1 MVAVL
6 VAVLLLT
13 LVPGLYWRV
22 RSPRDRVIIV
32 GAGAAGLAAAAALD
46 GLASVVVLEAQERI
60 GGRVHTNRS
69 LGGVPVELGAA
80 WIHRANGNVVKDLA
94 EQFGCRT
101 FTSENKRLTV
111 HSDDGAPVDASTV
124 ERVYSTLT
132 KRIMPEFLQRRP
144 SLSARGSSDVDM
156 GSLMARLPSV
166 AQVPNGAQ
174 RCVLD
179 FLLFRD
185 VVQDHTAELW
195 ETSAG
200 RYDTDHYG
208 GTGRD
213 EVLPGGYDCIMRGL
227 AGVATA
233 AGADVR
239 TGPSGEVRRLE
250 WGHGG
255 VVVTLADGRAERAD
269 RAIVTLPLGVLK
281 AGLGA
286 PPHPRGAPTFDP
298 PLPARMLLAI
308 DQLGNGEALKVA
320 LRFPRVFWPLEA
332 HFIGKIGGGCDR
344 MGSARHMEFLNVAR
358 FADGSAPILL
368 METEAGLA
376 RWLRTQSDEQIVSFL
391 SRELRRMFPTTYE
404 PPVGH
409 VIARLANNS
418 FQRGG
423 FSFLRPGTSH
433 ELHSTLAEPLA
444 DGRLLFAGEHTSA
457 LHAGTVHGAI
467 VSGRKAAAYA
477 LAAAR
482 GANVAEGGKRYEMEY
497 TERLFGRIYANEGVD
512 SDDGAEWDRNP

>member
-1 MVAVL
+1 
-6 VAVLLLT
+6 
-13 LVPGLYWRV
+13 
-22 RSPRDRVIIV
+22 
-32 GAGAAGLAAAAALD
+32 
-46 GLASVVVLEAQERI
+46 
-60 GGRVHTNRS
+60 
-69 LGGVPVELGAA
+69 
-80 WIHRANGNVVKDLA
+80 
-94 EQFGCRT
+94 
-101 FTSENKRLTV
+101 
-111 HSDDGAPVDASTV
+111 
-124 ERVYSTLT
+124 
-132 KRIMPEFLQRRP
+132 
-144 SLSARGSSDVDM
+144 
-156 GSLMARLPSV
+156 
-166 AQVPNGAQ
+166 
-174 RCVLD
+174 
-179 FLLFRD
+179 
-185 VVQDHTAELW
+185 
-195 ETSAG
+195 
-200 RYDTDHYG
+200 
-208 GTGRD
+208 
-213 EVLPGGYDCIMRGL
+213 
-227 AGVATA
+227 VATA

-497 TERLFGRIYANEGVD
+497 TERLFGRIYASEGVD